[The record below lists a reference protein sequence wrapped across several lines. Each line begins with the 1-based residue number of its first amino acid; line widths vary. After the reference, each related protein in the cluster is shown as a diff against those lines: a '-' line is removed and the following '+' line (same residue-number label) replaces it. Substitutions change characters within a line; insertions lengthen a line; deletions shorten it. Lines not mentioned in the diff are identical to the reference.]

1 MLNLL
6 LFLRMGLFI
15 INYTTSCYKN
25 NFKQYEWS
33 YILVIY
39 SVLVSVSCPKALY
52 NLETDNIFRITLRL
66 VVADWLS

>member
-1 MLNLL
+1 MLTLL
-6 LFLRMGLFI
+6 LFLRMLFI
-15 INYTTSCYKN
+15 INDTTSCYKN

-52 NLETDNIFRITLRL
+52 NLETGNIFHITLRL
-66 VVADWLS
+66 VIAD